1 MSNLVTDNIVDDD
14 YIMDKYTFLKQ
25 KHGDEILILFHV
37 GSFFESYMADS
48 VIVADVLKRPRVLL
62 EKHMEYVVYAVRF
75 PEVELDDNVKRLL
88 KAGYGT
94 VVFDIIGERE
104 SKKTRTYE

>member
-1 MSNLVTDNIVDDD
+1 MNNSITDNIINDD
-14 YIMDKYTFLKQ
+14 YIMDMYTRMKQ
-25 KHGDEILILFHV
+25 RHGDELIILFHV

-62 EKHMEYVVYAVRF
+62 EKHMEYIIYAVRF
-75 PEVELDDNVKRLL
+75 PEVELRDAVKRLL

-94 VVFDIIGERE
+94 VIFDQIGGGEANFR
-104 SKKTRTYE
+104 